1 MISAIGLI
9 FAECLH
15 VEFSKLRLLS
25 DSCVRSL
32 YVLCFFFCETL
43 SLVVL
48 VLYCINQVF
57 YCCSFL
63 EECVNCVHLLVAVPS
78 SRTSSR

>member
-1 MISAIGLI
+1 MCAKS
-9 FAECLH
+9 
-15 VEFSKLRLLS
+15 
-25 DSCVRSL
+25 
-32 YVLCFFFCETL
+32 LCFVIFFWEEL

-48 VLYCINQVF
+48 ALYCMNQDNQVF
-57 YCCSFL
+57 HCCSFL

>member
-1 MISAIGLI
+1 MCEVCM
-9 FAECLH
+9 FC
-15 VEFSKLRLLS
+15 
-25 DSCVRSL
+25 D
-32 YVLCFFFCETL
+32 FFCEAL

-48 VLYCINQVF
+48 VLYCMNQVF

-63 EECVNCVHLLVAVPS
+63 EECVNCVHLLVAVPN